1 MPAVEAQNREMG
13 GPITGKEQH
22 ASVHGNRV
30 LLADDNRAI
39 LNILKALLEPEFT
52 VVGTVTQGGAVLE
65 KAMTLKPDVVVLDIS
80 MGEPDGITVARQ
92 LQREYQHVR
101 VVFLTV
107 HEIAEF
113 IRIALAAG
121 ASAYVFKS
129 RLTTD
134 LLPAM
139 RAACSGRLFV
149 SCQSGTGEAH
159 VASGASGE

>member
-1 MPAVEAQNREMG
+1 MPAVEAQDRETG
-13 GPITGKEQH
+13 GPFTGKEQ
-22 ASVHGNRV
+22 HGNRV

-39 LNILKALLEPEFT
+39 LNILKDLLEPEFT

-65 KAMTLKPDVVVLDIS
+65 EAATLKPDVVVLDIS

-101 VVFLTV
+101 IVFLTV

-121 ASAYVFKS
+121 AAAYVFKS

-149 SCQSGTGEAH
+149 SCQSERGEAH
-159 VASGASGE
+159 VANGASSE